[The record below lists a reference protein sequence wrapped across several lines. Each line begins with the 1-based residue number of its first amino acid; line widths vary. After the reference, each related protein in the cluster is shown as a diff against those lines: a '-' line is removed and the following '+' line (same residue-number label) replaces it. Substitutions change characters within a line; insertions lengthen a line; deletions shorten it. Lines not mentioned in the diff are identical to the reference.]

1 MRNLFVVMI
10 VFAAWLGVSL
20 PARSAQNEVGKEPD
34 ASFTTLEAATVE
46 IEQLNDRIAAI
57 QATYEDRLEQAS
69 KRKDRSVEATLLEKL
84 AAETATLRTRLY
96 ALESHEF
103 ILGAESLEAE
113 LGDYD
118 VELKQFPVRF
128 RSKTSAIHI
137 AKKGAIPVSPVDAKK
152 FQQQWQ
158 DGLIKPEA
166 KVVIVD
172 DAPSLALV
180 STMDNTRLTFAG
192 GIFMTAQAR
201 KDKLERTLRPSMIVI
216 SAGDFEMGSDEY
228 APLHAVTIKH
238 AFELSATEVTQGQ
251 WRALMGNAP
260 RRLTNCGDTCPVE
273 WVSWDDAQVFIKKLN
288 TKTGKLFR
296 LPSEAEWEYACKAG
310 GKQAFCGSDTAD
322 KVAWYGA
329 NSGGVVHRVGSKQ
342 TNAFG
347 LYDMSGNVMEW
358 VEDDYQS
365 SYQGAPIDGSARQG
379 EGALRA
385 ARGGSPNAGVQGVRA
400 VTRGGFEP
408 GYRFSG
414 IGFRLARTL
423 AP

>member
-1 MRNLFVVMI
+1 
-10 VFAAWLGVSL
+10 
-20 PARSAQNEVGKEPD
+20 
-34 ASFTTLEAATVE
+34 
-46 IEQLNDRIAAI
+46 
-57 QATYEDRLEQAS
+57 
-69 KRKDRSVEATLLEKL
+69 
-84 AAETATLRTRLY
+84 
-96 ALESHEF
+96 
-103 ILGAESLEAE
+103 
-113 LGDYD
+113 
-118 VELKQFPVRF
+118 
-128 RSKTSAIHI
+128 
-137 AKKGAIPVSPVDAKK
+137 
-152 FQQQWQ
+152 
-158 DGLIKPEA
+158 
-166 KVVIVD
+166 VIVD
-172 DAPSLALV
+172 DAPVLALV
-180 STMDNTRLTFAG
+180 SLTDNARLIFAG
-192 GIFMTAQAR
+192 GTFMTAQAR

-216 SAGDFEMGSDEY
+216 PAGNFEMGSDEY

-251 WRALMGNAP
+251 WRALMGNDP
-260 RRLTNCGDTCPVE
+260 RRLTNCGDACPVE

-288 TKTGKLFR
+288 TKTGKQFR

-310 GKQAFCGSDTAD
+310 GKPAFCGSDTAD
-322 KVAWYGA
+322 SVAWYSV

-342 TNAFG
+342 ANAFG

-365 SYQGAPIDGSARQG
+365 SYQGAPVDGSARQG